1 MQKLI
6 RTLGLAMMA
15 TAIAGCGIV
24 YTPDVQQGNLLDKKN
39 VDQLQPGMTK
49 RQVLVL
55 LGTPSVISPFDSN
68 RWDYVSTF
76 SHRGRPMTTRTL
88 TLTFNNDVLVR
99 SEGDFFA
106 QDAQQLLKDSSKY
119 KTDSVKETKGDKNT
133 SANDKKADDGG
144 IHIGAGA
151 SSDGN
156 TPTPSDSG
164 KQQ

>member
-76 SHRGRPMTTRTL
+76 SHRGRAMTTRTL

-106 QDAQQLLKDSSKY
+106 QDAQQLLKDSGKY
-119 KTDSVKETKGDKNT
+119 KTDSLKETKGDKNT
-133 SANDKKADDGG
+133 SANDKKSDDGG
-144 IHIGAGA
+144 GFSVGGSA
-151 SSDGN
+151 SSDKN
-156 TPTPSDSG
+156 SPPDNN
-164 KQQ
+164 KQ